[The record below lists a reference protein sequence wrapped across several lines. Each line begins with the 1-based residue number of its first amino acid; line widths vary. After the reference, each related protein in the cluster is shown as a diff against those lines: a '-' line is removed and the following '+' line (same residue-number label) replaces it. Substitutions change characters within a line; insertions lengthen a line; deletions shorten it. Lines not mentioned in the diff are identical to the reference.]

1 MIIVDT
7 QGLKLPESQND
18 PMVDKGPVYRSLLVD
33 GKTSGGYSIAVVSY
47 SPGSQLNWHKHD
59 SEQIL
64 YVTEGKGILATRQ
77 KENLVTPGMV
87 IVIPAGEIHT
97 HGATQD
103 SSFTHIAFFSGKSEV
118 LDKGS

>member
-7 QGLKLPESQND
+7 KDLKLPESQTD

-33 GKTSGGYSIAVVSY
+33 GKASGGYSIAVVNY
-47 SPGSQLNWHKHD
+47 STGSQLNWHKHD

-77 KENLVTPGMV
+77 KENIVTPGMV

-97 HGATQD
+97 HGATKD

-118 LDKGS
+118 IGKGS